1 MADQFSRTRLL
12 VGDEPLARLAAAK
25 VAVFGVGGVGGFC
38 VEALARAGVGTL
50 HLYDDDT
57 VSESNLN
64 RQIVALHST
73 IGQPKAEVMARRVLD
88 INPACQVEVFRMFYL
103 PENADQV
110 DLSQYDYVVDCI
122 DTVAAKLDLVERCTT
137 LQVPILSA
145 MGSGNKLD
153 PTAFR
158 VTDLSKTQGCP
169 LARVMRKELRKRGIT
184 PPEGGLLYGGT
195 PHSSPARR
203 GGSFRRNR
211 HPASLHRPPGHPRLH
226 FLRPRCRR
234 TGGGQRGH
242 PGSGRILSQNFL
254 DKKECC
260 SRKAAALFFI
270 EAE

>member
-1 MADQFSRTRLL
+1 MSDQFSRTRLL
-12 VGDEPLARLAAAK
+12 IGDEPLDRLAQAR

-38 VEALARAGVGTL
+38 VEALARAGIGTL

-73 IGQPKAEVMARRVLD
+73 LGQPKAEVMARRVRD
-88 INPACQVEVFRMFYL
+88 INPSCQVEAIRMFYL

-110 DLSQYDYVVDCI
+110 DFTQYDYVVDCI
-122 DTVAAKLDLVERCTT
+122 DTVAAKLDLVERCTA

-184 PPEGGLLYGGT
+184 HLKVVYSTEEPLTPLQPAEEEAPAGT
-195 PHSSPARR
+195 DTRPRSTARR
-203 GGSFRRNR
+203 
-211 HPASLHRPPGHPRLH
+211 A
-226 FLRPRCRR
+226 
-234 TGGGQRGH
+234 T
-242 PGSGRILSQNFL
+242 PGSISFVP
-254 DKKECC
+254 
-260 SRKAAALFFI
+260 AAAGLVAASAVIRDLGGF
-270 EAE
+270 